1 MQRDE
6 WDEQS
11 ELRELNAR
19 LELYVRRVRDLEQ
32 ENRCLAHELA
42 ALRSREG
49 RAGRWQETEQEVAE
63 LRWVVADLSR
73 AKGEAELERD
83 ALRKELE
90 SLERLCAQVGELR
103 LRRLEPEVA
112 RQQQQL
118 AGLRADCAALEALLE
133 QLLAE
138 HRGLQEARK
147 QRPAALLP
155 APRVL
160 RAERLER
167 RQLESDFALVLSWSC
182 AQSLERYEAELR
194 ALQELEGR
202 LGHQDLRQ
210 LRAQNQESRRR
221 LEELWRRCRE
231 LCALGERL
239 EEERLAQQER
249 HGAQLAE
256 YQMII
261 EALEEEKNY
270 LTMSIAEYL
279 KDYHELLQVKAGL
292 SLEIETYRALL
303 GAESKQWILMWNE
316 EHGRRLPQGD
326 RNLRYEYSNRY
337 SAYQQEKGKRALPA
351 IPNVDLRYKFPQTNM
366 SRSVVSSSRTKSAGR
381 QTVFPEKK
389 VLPKEPFRLGQR
401 PSSST
406 ERYVTHERSLI
417 GQRERQS
424 FTSPYRMSREG
435 DLQPRPPAPERKTF
449 EMGSMASA
457 LKESTILQKQ
467 MKKPTS
473 SEGIRATMIITSPLS
488 YSSTTSSSKGSQYE
502 TREGIL
508 GDINE
513 IIKGGKPG
521 KEEKHVLVEGVE
533 QKEKLAKEATGSAMK
548 NFEKLNRVE
557 KTVQKEAE
565 VKEGVDNKDDTV
577 EEDIFKR
584 KEDKLMKDKMPSR
597 RWEEQ
602 IKVESEVKKI
612 PKDTA
617 TFGRENIVSISSKTQ
632 ETIDAP
638 IHSGHTK
645 GEILQRNHNVEITLQ
660 DFKTSPEKSKGE
672 AEFKLGNEMTPGD
685 RSKEGNSEI
694 DASLTESIA
703 ENIVSDILKGFV
715 QKSSEEG
722 LPPEAKITSFEK
734 EEISEDGKV
743 KTKISIESTVQED
756 DLDVSNKSELGSFF
770 EKDIKKVLEDTKG
783 SLDENVLDDI
793 INAGMKGMKDKAKR
807 TIKVEIIEEPTTV
820 VDERVEFSTPFE
832 VEEAED
838 TFLNVREHPYYSDKE
853 KATTSVTGDVKE
865 KQPDVIVTHVEE
877 VSEGDDVV
885 DEEKYFVSTPDE
897 YPFGYE
903 EGEGSTYGQIH
914 FEEESTVKYSWQDEF
929 LEGSQTN
936 IKESMALPE
945 LIYQVI
951 GADAGPFI
959 SKAEPPK
966 EQVAHAESVVIEK
979 EIKIPHEFQESIK
992 EVFAHHSKDPKHQ
1005 LKEALGKLEATLPE
1019 LVKQELGELT
1029 KEDKTDS
1036 STLEV
1041 DIKKVKHPEK
1051 EGAFTIVAEVNLSQ
1065 TIDSDQLS
1073 TELLGEVVTDQMK
1086 LSKQSPNEGD
1096 FDQYIKQEP
1105 ETWQDEKHHVDVSST
1120 HWTTE
1125 ETNKREDTYPSKQ
1138 SFDINRRIRHV
1149 VVGPTEIR
1157 KTEHVFYEGPIS
1169 DTLEFGTGDFT
1180 TGVSADTG
1188 QFMKEIKLNP
1198 ETTETTE
1205 KIIYRSPIYTSEEV
1219 SNPENST
1226 QIQVLSDIR
1235 SSKHITL
1242 DSKQIV
1248 EEIMFEGSA
1257 SDLSS
1262 GTRRGIFSQVKDPT
1276 AIGTSI
1282 RHIQIDPKE
1291 IHVEREIYEV
1301 PFSTGDHDL
1310 FEETVKKITLGQ
1322 KDTSTSDQNIYE
1334 GSFTKTSDDGSVKL
1348 GEEKVLDVNTT
1359 IRHIK
1364 LSPKEFV
1371 SEQIVFTEPISE
1383 QHQKV
1388 SELGQMF
1395 SSEGSVHHI
1404 KLGQKEVQSRDILS
1418 QDFVLE
1424 SPGIGSSQEDT
1435 LEKISPAEI
1444 SRSTHHIQ
1452 IGQELNPDAQLFS
1465 GMEFSHTDG
1474 PSENSKSVGQIRIGQ
1489 KETSFTFQMD
1499 ISQMGGREPQATL
1512 VVSSRQEADDSQ
1524 PEGSMEEVWKGPES
1538 EQKSEESTFD
1548 QTVQLQ
1554 RMVDQRSVISDEKK
1568 IALLYLNENEGEE
1581 EDDEGPWF

>member
-1 MQRDE
+1 
-6 WDEQS
+6 
-11 ELRELNAR
+11 
-19 LELYVRRVRDLEQ
+19 
-32 ENRCLAHELA
+32 
-42 ALRSREG
+42 
-49 RAGRWQETEQEVAE
+49 
-63 LRWVVADLSR
+63 
-73 AKGEAELERD
+73 
-83 ALRKELE
+83 
-90 SLERLCAQVGELR
+90 
-103 LRRLEPEVA
+103 
-112 RQQQQL
+112 
-118 AGLRADCAALEALLE
+118 
-133 QLLAE
+133 
-138 HRGLQEARK
+138 
-147 QRPAALLP
+147 
-155 APRVL
+155 
-160 RAERLER
+160 
-167 RQLESDFALVLSWSC
+167 
-182 AQSLERYEAELR
+182 
-194 ALQELEGR
+194 
-202 LGHQDLRQ
+202 
-210 LRAQNQESRRR
+210 
-221 LEELWRRCRE
+221 
-231 LCALGERL
+231 
-239 EEERLAQQER
+239 
-249 HGAQLAE
+249 
-256 YQMII
+256 
-261 EALEEEKNY
+261 
-270 LTMSIAEYL
+270 
-279 KDYHELLQVKAGL
+279 
-292 SLEIETYRALL
+292 
-303 GAESKQWILMWNE
+303 MWNE

-326 RNLRYEYSNRY
+326 QNLRYKYSNRY
-337 SAYQQEKGKRALPA
+337 SAYQQEKGKKALPA
-351 IPNVDLRYKFPQTNM
+351 IPNVDLRYKFPQTNI
-366 SRSVVSSSRTKSAGR
+366 SRSVVSSSRTESAGR
-381 QTVFPEKK
+381 RTVLPEKK
-389 VLPKEPFRLGQR
+389 VLPKESFRPGQH
-401 PSSST
+401 PSSAT

-424 FTSPYRMSREG
+424 FTSPYRMRREG
-435 DLQPRPPAPERKTF
+435 DFQPRPTVP

-457 LKESTILQKQ
+457 LKESTILQKH

-473 SEGIRATMIITSPLS
+473 SEGIRATVIIASPLS
-488 YSSTTSSSKGSQYE
+488 YSTTSSSKGSQYE

-508 GDINE
+508 SHINKL
-513 IIKGGKPG
+513 IKEGKPG

-548 NFEKLNRVE
+548 NFETLNGIE
-557 KTVQKEAE
+557 KTVHKKAE
-565 VKEGVDNKDDTV
+565 VKEGVENKEDTV
-577 EEDIFKR
+577 EDSVFKR
-584 KEDKLMKDKMPSR
+584 KEEKLMKDEMPSR
-597 RWEEQ
+597 SWEEQ
-602 IKVESEVKKI
+602 IKGEAEGKKI
-612 PKDTA
+612 PKGTT
-617 TFGRENIVSISSKTQ
+617 TFGREKIVSVSSKSQ
-632 ETIDAP
+632 ETIEVP
-638 IHSGHTK
+638 VHSGPTE
-645 GEILQRNHNVEITLQ
+645 GENLQKNHNVEITLQ
-660 DFKTSPEKSKGE
+660 DFQTSPVKSKGE
-672 AEFKLGNEMTPGD
+672 AEFKLGDEMTQGNK
-685 RSKEGNSEI
+685 SKDDHSEM

-722 LPPEAKITSFEK
+722 RPPEAKITSFEK
-734 EEISEDGKV
+734 EEISEDRKV

-756 DLDVSNKSELGSFF
+756 DLDVSNKSELGSFL
-770 EKDIKKVLEDTKG
+770 EKDIKRVLEDTKG

-793 INAGMKGMKDKAKR
+793 INAGMKGMEEKAKR
-807 TIKVEIIEEPTTV
+807 TIKVEIIEEPATV

-838 TFLNVREHPYYSDKE
+838 MFPSVREHPYYSEKE

-865 KQPDVIVTHVEE
+865 KQPHVIVSHVEE
-877 VSEGDDVV
+877 VSEGDDAV

-936 IKESMALPE
+936 IKESMASPE

-959 SKAEPPK
+959 SKAESPK

-979 EIKIPHEFQESIK
+979 EIKIPYEFQESIK

-1005 LKEALGKLEATLPE
+1005 LKEVLGKLEATLPE
-1019 LVKQELGELT
+1019 LVKQELGEFT

-1036 STLEV
+1036 GTLEV

-1073 TELLGEVVTDQMK
+1073 TELLGEVMTDQMK
-1086 LSKQSPNEGD
+1086 LSKQSPNEGG

-1105 ETWQDEKHHVDVSST
+1105 ETWQDEKHPVDVSST

-1125 ETNKREDTYPSKQ
+1125 ETSKKEDAYPSKE

-1157 KTEHVFYEGPIS
+1157 KTEHIFYEGPIS
-1169 DTLEFGTGDFT
+1169 DTPEFGTVDFT
-1180 TGVSADTG
+1180 TGVAADAG
-1188 QFMKEIKLNP
+1188 QFMKEMKLSP

-1226 QIQVLSDIR
+1226 QIQVSSDTR
-1235 SSKHITL
+1235 SSKRITL
-1242 DSKQIV
+1242 DSKQTV
-1248 EEIMFEGSA
+1248 EEFKFEGSA

-1262 GTRRGIFSQVKDPT
+1262 DNRWDIFSQMKDPT
-1276 AIGTSI
+1276 AISTSV
-1282 RHIQIDPKE
+1282 RHIQLAPKE

-1301 PFSTGDHDL
+1301 PFPTGDHDL
-1310 FEETVKKITLGQ
+1310 FEETVKKVTLGQ

-1348 GEEKVLDVNTT
+1348 GEENTT

-1371 SEQIVFTEPISE
+1371 SEQIVFTEPLSK
-1383 QHQKV
+1383 QHQKF
-1388 SELGQMF
+1388 SELGQIS
-1395 SSEGSVHHI
+1395 SSEGLVRHI
-1404 KLGQKEVQSRDILS
+1404 RLGQKEIQSHDVIS

-1424 SPGIGSSQEDT
+1424 SPGMVSSQEDT

-1452 IGQELNPDAQLFS
+1452 IGQGPRSPEAQLFA

-1499 ISQMGGREPQATL
+1499 ISKMGGGEPQATL
-1512 VVSSRQEADDSQ
+1512 VVSSRQEAGDGQ
-1524 PEGSMEEVWKGPES
+1524 PEGVMKEVGKDPES

>member
-19 LELYVRRVRDLEQ
+19 LALYVRQVRDLEQ
-32 ENRCLAHELA
+32 ENGRLAHELA

-49 RAGRWQETEQEVAE
+49 RACRWQETEQEVAE
-63 LRWVVADLSR
+63 LRRVVADLSR

-83 ALRKELE
+83 ALRQELE
-90 SLERLCAQVGELR
+90 SLERLSAQVGEMR
-103 LRRLEPEVA
+103 LRRLEPELA
-112 RQQQQL
+112 RQEQQL
-118 AGLRADCAALEALLE
+118 AGLWADCAALEALLE

-138 HRGLQEARK
+138 HEGLQEARK

-160 RAERLER
+160 RAGRVEK
-167 RQLESDFALVLSWSC
+167 RQLESDYALVLSWSC

-202 LGHQDLRQ
+202 LGHQDLRK
-210 LRAQNQESRRR
+210 LRDQNQESRLR

-239 EEERLAQQER
+239 EEEQLAQQER
-249 HGAQLAE
+249 HGAELAE

-261 EALEEEKNY
+261 EALQEEKNY
-270 LTMSIAEYL
+270 LTMAIAGYL
-279 KDYHELLQVKAGL
+279 KDYHELLQVKASL

-303 GAESKQWILMWNE
+303 EAESNQWILMWNE
-316 EHGRRLPQGD
+316 ERGRRFPPGG
-326 RNLRYEYSNRY
+326 RNLRYEYSNRH
-337 SAYQQEKGKRALPA
+337 STYQQEKGKRALPA
-351 IPNVDLRYKFPQTNM
+351 VPNVDLRYKFPQTGI
-366 SRSVVSSSRTKSAGR
+366 SRSAVSSSRRESAGR
-381 QTVFPEKK
+381 QTVLPEKK
-389 VLPKEPFRLGQR
+389 PLPKEPFRLGQR
-401 PSSST
+401 PSTAT

-435 DLQPRPPAPERKTF
+435 DGQPRPERGTT

-457 LKESTILQKQ
+457 LKESASLQKQ
-467 MKKPTS
+467 TKRPMS
-473 SEGIRATMIITSPLS
+473 SEGIRATMITSPPLS
-488 YSSTTSSSKGSQYE
+488 YSSTSSSKRSQYE
-502 TREGIL
+502 MREGIL
-508 GDINE
+508 GDTNKL
-513 IIKGGKPG
+513 IKEGKPR

-533 QKEKLAKEATGSAMK
+533 QKEKLANEATDSSMK
-548 NFEKLNRVE
+548 NFEKLYGVE
-557 KTVQKEAE
+557 KTVQKKTET
-565 VKEGVDNKDDTV
+565 KEGMENKEDTV
-577 EEDIFKR
+577 EDSIFKYKR
-584 KEDKLMKDKMPSR
+584 KEEKLMKDKMPSR
-597 RWEEQ
+597 GWEEQ
-602 IKVESEVKKI
+602 IKVEAEGKTI
-612 PKDTA
+612 PKGTA
-617 TFGRENIVSISSKTQ
+617 TFEREKIVSTSSKSQ
-632 ETIDAP
+632 ETIEIP
-638 IHSGHTK
+638 IHSGHTE
-645 GEILQRNHNVEITLQ
+645 GEILQKNHNIEITLQ
-660 DFKTSPEKSKGE
+660 DFKTSAEKSKGE
-672 AEFKLGNEMTPGD
+672 AEFKLSNEMTQGNK
-685 RSKEGNSEI
+685 SKEENSER

-703 ENIVSDILKGFV
+703 ENIISDILKGFV
-715 QKSSEEG
+715 QKSSGEG
-722 LPPEAKITSFEK
+722 LPPEAKIISFEK
-734 EEISEDGKV
+734 KEISEDGKV
-743 KTKISIESTVQED
+743 KTEISIQSTVQKD
-756 DLDVSNKSELGSFF
+756 DLDVSNKSELGSFL

-783 SLDENVLDDI
+783 SLDENVLDSI
-793 INAGMKGMKDKAKR
+793 INAGIKGMEDKANR
-807 TIKVEIIEEPTTV
+807 TIKVEIIEEPATI

-838 TFLNVREHPYYSDKE
+838 MFLNMREHPDYSDKE
-853 KATTSVTGDVKE
+853 KATTGVAGDLKE
-865 KQPDVIVTHVEE
+865 KQLDVSRVEE

-936 IKESMALPE
+936 IKEGLASPE
-945 LIYQVI
+945 LIYQVM

-966 EQVAHAESVVIEK
+966 EQLAHAESVVIEK
-979 EIKIPHEFQESIK
+979 EIRIPHEFQESIK
-992 EVFAHHSKDPKHQ
+992 EVFSHQSKDPKHQ

-1041 DIKKVKHPEK
+1041 DIKKVEQPEK
-1051 EGAFTIVAEVNLSQ
+1051 EGVFTIVAEVNLSQ
-1065 TIDSDQLS
+1065 TIDSDQLG
-1073 TELLGEVVTDQMK
+1073 TEWLGKAVTDQIK
-1086 LSKQSPNEGD
+1086 LSKQSPNESG
-1096 FDQYIKQEP
+1096 FDQYIKQQP
-1105 ETWQDEKHHVDVSST
+1105 ETWQDEKHHTDVSST
-1120 HWTTE
+1120 HWTME
-1125 ETNKREDTYPSKQ
+1125 ETSKSEDAYPAKE
-1138 SFDINRRIRHV
+1138 SFDINRHIRHV

-1157 KTEHVFYEGPIS
+1157 KTEHVFYEGP
-1169 DTLEFGTGDFT
+1169 TLEFGTVDFT
-1180 TGVSADTG
+1180 TGVSADAG
-1188 QFMKEIKLNP
+1188 QFLKEMKSSP
-1198 ETTETTE
+1198 QTTETTE
-1205 KIIYRSPIYTSEEV
+1205 KIIYRSPIYTFEEV

-1226 QIQVLSDIR
+1226 QIQVSSDIR

-1242 DSKQIV
+1242 DSKQTV
-1248 EEIMFEGSA
+1248 EEITFEGA
-1257 SDLSS
+1257 SELSS
-1262 GTRRGIFSQVKDPT
+1262 DNRRDIFSQMKDPT
-1276 AIGTSI
+1276 AISTSI
-1282 RHIQIDPKE
+1282 RHIQIDPKK

-1301 PFSTGDHDL
+1301 PFSPGDHGL
-1310 FEETVKKITLGQ
+1310 FEEAVKKMTFGQ
-1322 KDTSTSDQNIYE
+1322 KDTPTSDQNIYE

-1348 GEEKVLDVNTT
+1348 GEDVNTT

-1364 LSPKEFV
+1364 LSPKEVV
-1371 SEQIVFTEPISE
+1371 SEQIVFTEPVSE

-1395 SSEGSVHHI
+1395 SSEGSVHRI
-1404 KLGQKEVQSRDILS
+1404 KLGQKEVQSHDFMS
-1418 QDFVLE
+1418 QDIVLE
-1424 SPGIGSSQEDT
+1424 SPGISSSQEDT
-1435 LEKISPAEI
+1435 LEKTSPAET

-1452 IGQELNPDAQLFS
+1452 IGQGLRSPDAQLFS

-1499 ISQMGGREPQATL
+1499 ISKTGGREPQATL
-1512 VVSSRQEADDSQ
+1512 VVSSRQEAGNGQ
-1524 PEGSMEEVWKGPES
+1524 PEGGMEELWENPES
-1538 EQKSEESTFD
+1538 EQTSEESTFD
-1548 QTVQLQ
+1548 RTVQLQ

-1581 EDDEGPWF
+1581 EDEGPWF

>member
-19 LELYVRRVRDLEQ
+19 LQLYVRRVRDLEQ
-32 ENRCLAHELA
+32 ENGRLAHELA
-42 ALRSREG
+42 ALRGREG
-49 RAGRWQETEQEVAE
+49 RAGRWQETEREVAE
-63 LRWVVADLSR
+63 LRRVVAELSR
-73 AKGEAELERD
+73 AKGEGELERD
-83 ALRKELE
+83 ALRHELE
-90 SLERLCAQVGELR
+90 SLERLSAQLGELR
-103 LRRLEPEVA
+103 LRRLEPELA
-112 RQQQQL
+112 RRQQQL
-118 AGLRADCAALEALLE
+118 EGLWADCAALEALLE

-138 HRGLQEARK
+138 HEGLQEARK
-147 QRPAALLP
+147 QRPAALLS

-160 RAERLER
+160 RAGRSEK
-167 RQLESDFALVLSWSC
+167 RQLASDYALVLSWSC

-194 ALQELEGR
+194 ALQELEGGR
-202 LGHQDLRQ
+202 LGQQDLHK

-221 LEELWRRCRE
+221 LEELWHRCRE

-239 EEERLAQQER
+239 EEERLAQQES

-261 EALEEEKNY
+261 EALQEEKSY

-303 GAESKQWILMWNE
+303 EAEGRQWILMWNE
-316 EHGRRLPQGD
+316 EHGRRLPKGD
-326 RNLRYEYSNRY
+326 RNLRYDYSNRY
-337 SAYQQEKGKRALPA
+337 SAYQQEKGRKALPA

-366 SRSVVSSSRTKSAGR
+366 SRSVFSSSRTESARR
-381 QTVFPEKK
+381 QRVLPEKK
-389 VLPKEPFRLGQR
+389 ALPKEPFRPGQR
-401 PSSST
+401 PSTTT
-406 ERYVTHERSLI
+406 ERHVTHERSLI

-424 FTSPYRMSREG
+424 FTSPYRMSRDS
-435 DLQPRPPAPERKTF
+435 DLQPRPPAPERKTT

-467 MKKPTS
+467 MKRPMS
-473 SEGIRATMIITSPLS
+473 SEGIRSTVIITSPLS
-488 YSSTTSSSKGSQYE
+488 PSSTSSSSKGSQYE

-508 GDINE
+508 GYINE
-513 IIKGGKPG
+513 LIKEGKPG

-533 QKEKLAKEATGSAMK
+533 QKEKLAEEATGSAMK
-548 NFEKLNRVE
+548 NFEKLYGVE
-557 KTVQKEAE
+557 KTVQKKAE
-565 VKEGVDNKDDTV
+565 VKEVENKEDTV
-577 EEDIFKR
+577 EESIFKR
-584 KEDKLMKDKMPSR
+584 KEEKLMKDNVPFR

-602 IKVESEVKKI
+602 IKVEAEGKKI
-612 PKDTA
+612 PKDTE
-617 TFGRENIVSISSKTQ
+617 TFGREKIVTTSSKTQ
-632 ETIDAP
+632 ETFEVP
-638 IHSGHTK
+638 IYSGHTEGK
-645 GEILQRNHNVEITLQ
+645 ILQKNHNIEITLQ
-660 DFKTSPEKSKGE
+660 DFQTPPEKSKEE
-672 AEFKLGNEMTPGD
+672 AEFKLGNEMTQGY
-685 RSKEGNSEI
+685 RTKEEDSEI
-694 DASLTESIA
+694 DASHTESIA
-703 ENIVSDILKGFV
+703 ESIVSDILKGFV

-756 DLDVSNKSELGSFF
+756 DLDASNKSELGSFL
-770 EKDIKKVLEDTKG
+770 EKDLKKVLEDTKG
-783 SLDENVLDDI
+783 SLDENVLDNI
-793 INAGMKGMKDKAKR
+793 INVGMKGMENKAKR
-807 TIKVEIIEEPTTV
+807 TIKVEIIEEPATI

-838 TFLNVREHPYYSDKE
+838 TFLNVREHPYHSDKE
-853 KATTSVTGDVKE
+853 KATPSVSGDRKE
-865 KQPDVIVTHVEE
+865 KQPDEIVSHVEE

-936 IKESMALPE
+936 IKEGLASSEM
-945 LIYQVI
+945 IYQVI
-951 GADAGPFI
+951 GADAGSFI
-959 SKAEPPK
+959 SKAEAPK
-966 EQVAHAESVVIEK
+966 EQVAHAESLVIEK

-992 EVFAHHSKDPKHQ
+992 EVFSHHSKDPKHQ

-1029 KEDKTDS
+1029 EEDKADS

-1041 DIKKVKHPEK
+1041 DIKKVEHPEK
-1051 EGAFTIVAEVNLSQ
+1051 EGVFTIVAEVNLSQ
-1065 TIDSDQLS
+1065 TIDTDQLS
-1073 TELLGEVVTDQMK
+1073 TEWLGEVGGDQMK
-1086 LSKQSPNEGD
+1086 LSKQSPNEGS
-1096 FDQYIKQEP
+1096 FEQYIKQEP

-1125 ETNKREDTYPSKQ
+1125 DTSKREDAYPSKE
-1138 SFDINRRIRHV
+1138 SFDINRHIRHV

-1157 KTEHVFYEGPIS
+1157 KTEHVFYEGPTS
-1169 DTLEFGTGDFT
+1169 DTLEFGTVDFT
-1180 TGVSADTG
+1180 TGVSTDAG
-1188 QFMKEIKLNP
+1188 QFKKEIKLSP
-1198 ETTETTE
+1198 EITETTE

-1226 QIQVLSDIR
+1226 HIQISSDIR

-1248 EEIMFEGSA
+1248 EKITFEGSA

-1262 GTRRGIFSQVKDPT
+1262 ANRRDIFSQMKDPI
-1276 AIGTSI
+1276 AMSTSVS
-1282 RHIQIDPKE
+1282 HIQIDPKE

-1334 GSFTKTSDDGSVKL
+1334 GSFTKTSDDGSTKP

-1359 IRHIK
+1359 IGHIK

-1388 SELGQMF
+1388 HELGQML
-1395 SSEGSVHHI
+1395 SSEGSVHRI
-1404 KLGQKEVQSRDILS
+1404 KLGQEEVQSHDFMS

-1452 IGQELNPDAQLFS
+1452 IGQRLHSPDTQLFS
-1465 GMEFSHTDG
+1465 GMEFPHTDG
-1474 PSENSKSVGQIRIGQ
+1474 LSENSKSVGQIRIGQ

-1499 ISQMGGREPQATL
+1499 ISKMGGREPQATL
-1512 VVSSRQEADDSQ
+1512 VVSSRQEAGQ
-1524 PEGSMEEVWKGPES
+1524 PEGGMEEVWKDPES

-1568 IALLYLNENEGEE
+1568 IALLYLNENEGED
-1581 EDDEGPWF
+1581 EDQGPWF